1 MISKLL
7 IVDVNVSDEVKSLLE
22 VLKEDSVLI
31 TYYDYSE
38 GFVVNNQNLLVDKLL
53 ALIHSHLETTTVNFQ
68 HLCFMNVEQMKTPMH
83 SFKYNNQTHVISG
96 IESKP
101 EKLESWN
108 FMGKLVADIAKTT
121 EIRNIDFID
130 IDHLYFPKE
139 HALIFDKIQ
148 EVTKDVEERAINY
161 LKVAEDDKETIYNS
175 ENWLHTMFTTFYS
188 DENKVLIDKYFKVNN
203 SNIGFLNTKTMKP
216 RNLKIYHS
224 HVPNIDFESDA
235 ELNVSI
241 IPLHGYENETDYNLM
256 GDFVEFLNNNTIVE
270 FVYIT
275 DTMEDFTDR
284 LNDTLTKHCGEN
296 KDKINKVNVGF
307 WLNPNISNPALMLS
321 NHISA
326 NIDQELL
333 EVVNQLMTN
342 NTENVDQLKNHFIVN
357 TSEAFIDIFNMN
369 VYDNMDVNT
378 INFEIFNIS
387 DTFNTNYN
395 LLCQFLHNDYFIST
409 LVNFNLT
416 FLSYA
421 DNTENLFELHNKIE
435 EFDEHGIVIDVSYNL
450 FKDSQLIT
458 DISNNEAYQ
467 DDMFITNM
475 SHINKSIQYNNNVN
489 MSVYLK
495 NDGPE
500 IDKFMKQNII
510 TNVILYDKELQEYL
524 SDVRG
529 CLLPNTLLLTFDK
542 QNTYQDIKDGLL
554 RINELN
560 GVQISNVALFQ
571 DNKSMSKTYNL
582 VNEESSI
589 IKYPRFD
596 DPSLNSWSKFQD
608 FVTFLDSE
616 LGVKYFDLLM
626 CKIYINPNWKYV
638 IDYVSSNL
646 TSLEIRSSQNNT
658 GHTMFEGDWI
668 LESPLVDV
676 NMIHLYFKE
685 SIKELEIQLGD
696 MGENGEKYFNK
707 IKMERTTYVSAN
719 HKMNVKEI
727 QVFIYGKNV
736 ALNTNGGVATASSF
750 LNNSDN
756 FAAHRINDGHGSV
769 YDGLMWHSSTT
780 DVGEYITIELA
791 QPYLVWDIEA
801 VVVYHRENSH
811 SGGVNRQEGCRL
823 ALFNDNELVSTV
835 ANFSA
840 LPLRTYYRFD
850 GYSIGNVSTF
860 ATNWSGYQIV
870 RSNATIGLT
879 YVPYSGSSRTFPTAP
894 EGYFYPKL
902 TDSDANDISYVAQY
916 TDNGKQ
922 YVSYAWSS
930 NATIN
935 IDYDLRK
942 ADFMILA
949 GGGAGQGGR
958 WGGGGGGGGIVIGRE
973 IDIVAGEY
981 NIVVGAGGT
990 ATSNQ
995 NTSSPGENSEAFGYV
1010 ALGGGGGG
1018 NSENSD
1024 YADGGSGG
1032 GFGNALGF
1040 HSDTGTFVITGGSAN
1055 YNNDSSNYPNVLVH
1069 GYPGGTVNIQAA
1081 PGGGSGQAVGGNTH
1095 NSDGRSFNGS
1105 GHGAVGMKNN
1115 FYDGVD
1121 FRYGAGGGG
1130 GHGDINGN
1138 EGQGG
1143 GGGYG
1148 DSWNTGGGG
1157 DGGLVNHN
1165 QNFNSEGQDATPNT
1179 GSGGGGA
1186 STSGKNRSGGDGSNG
1201 MIILRFALDDNEH
1214 LPQAAAVASDVADYS
1229 TKFYNYNT
1237 GEALVAT
1244 EEQIVIGS
1252 YEPKILDSNG
1262 DELAYNTYTENSI
1275 EYKSYVFTSVGTT
1288 SVSLSHDT
1296 PVDFMVVAG
1305 GGGGGNGAAGGGGVV
1320 VGTEYM
1326 LGSGNYNITVGNG
1339 GHSGPLSD
1347 AEITE
1352 VYYGDNILINSPPT
1366 GSTANYLGHVAV
1378 GGNWYESVVRGSGMN
1393 GEDSSIEGGN
1403 VSFKALKGAGGT
1415 NVYIRNS
1422 GGSTSGALQ
1431 KVLTINSEY
1440 PRGYD
1445 DSGNLFDI
1453 IGGQANYGDDA
1464 VKYPNVIIYGNQG
1477 GTELR
1482 DLGWTN
1488 AGGGGAGS
1496 VGRDAT
1502 GTVPANTRK
1511 DAVGGKG
1518 GDGLANTFADGTTQY
1533 YGAGGPGYVYDP
1545 MGTDGVA
1552 GLGGVAVGVD
1562 APANTG
1568 AGASSNGDG
1577 GSGAGG
1583 SGIVVIRFPKIVN
1596 EYETKKINV
1605 FTESTTAYLNYDIS
1619 VAEIKEYIAPDTTV
1633 NTYGDISNVPEDF
1646 VFSTTQNVGTFTHG
1660 TTISI
1665 TDTLAAA
1672 DDPNNNKSYTFT
1684 LSSNSVITELNFTP
1698 TNYSGDYTSLY
1709 YVIQENTN
1717 SILKKSD
1724 DTLQDENFIESQVD
1738 FSNGTQDLLQV
1749 GDTKVIIENKTNQ
1762 NKDYVLLFYTLEG
1775 TASVLLDSGKLNRY
1789 LYDGYGGTEYTNI
1802 IPAWT
1807 NFSNYNSSALVTN
1820 TNIPNH
1826 GDHYNYLYD
1835 GYVYYT
1841 ETTTKHF
1848 GTTGDDDTFVWV
1860 VEGDKKWS
1868 TVGHPHRAS
1877 YSWIASNIPNATL
1890 VCYRSGRGGPNSTYT
1905 GSMVGS
1911 YTFQANTLY
1920 TILMKFTEHTGGIN
1934 FSFGI
1939 SNSSLNNQTRRTTTF
1954 PSQFHATF
1962 GLGGI
1967 AEGSSIEYSITSASI
1982 SEPVVEDVSSQI
1994 VSLDAGVYNIVVD
2007 KPVISEPIST
2017 DDLQMEYIVSSEYI
2031 SNNAWTS
2038 VYTSDTDGT
2047 AFAGGVSTIP
2057 GSWISGSDGDGD
2069 YYQIAGSQE
2078 MEMPYPNET
2087 SYVLNMDDVNVTTT
2101 AGGLTY
2107 EVWVKVNGSINGDA
2121 WIIGLET
2128 GWGPCLVLNDN
2139 DGARVSGMSLGGIGM
2154 TPYASDKNTYNGL
2167 TSPGYI
2173 TSQQYLGNLV
2183 HVVGYM
2189 YRDPAYPTTADN
2201 ATPFLR
2207 GVYVNGTH
2215 YPQTSTQ
2222 TENQTNLPLLD
2233 EIGSDINLRIGH
2245 NTTNSAATNSNGV
2258 QIYSFRVWHRQ
2269 LTETEI
2275 TNIYKL
2281 GPYGSVISQPTA
2293 ASDIS
2298 ENIVVDL
2305 STNTITSNVDFEIK
2319 YTPVDVSLSELTND
2333 LSINPVR
2340 SQTIPFVKSNG
2351 NQEERSVTLH
2361 GDATYN
2367 RFTNE
2372 YYFPGD
2378 LSGYASIEG
2387 QLFGEH
2393 AMSMSFMYKSGGEQP
2408 VLETDDASMARNTIT
2423 YIGHP
2428 YPSPLNQNAH
2438 DTNDFAIYSSP
2449 NDQASIFYK
2458 EDDTSIK
2465 EVSSSTFDN
2474 SSNYT
2479 HIAITMN
2486 EDLTLNETNGFKLYV
2501 DGTLTKSGNLSA
2513 NNGALISGVAQPL
2526 QLLGKG
2532 PLAGS
2537 SQSSA
2542 FKGYLKNVRFYDH
2555 VLSQS
2560 EVSTIYTNMITNEYT
2575 DNKNFVSQV
2584 VPNVVISSSDISS
2597 GDHTELTSI
2606 SMEIT
2611 SNETI
2616 TKKEDPNE
2624 VVVSP
2629 TFKYVVLQRNS
2640 APQTYQANLVPEQV
2654 SLTEIVEI
2662 ECFVNSNNVLL
2673 SSNGTNAIWSRDF
2686 VVNNNVANVWSD
2698 AGESVRYWS
2707 WALSRVPNNAING
2720 NSTRGDDSEMA
2731 WAHHDDALNPPTNAI
2746 HWIATLASE
2755 QSLDQVD
2762 YVKLYNGSSQLGVHS
2777 EQGDLGYRIAGTRF
2791 LFLNDARE
2799 VVAYTGEITTGVYEH
2814 TFNAADITTVSPEVI
2829 TVENPSLTISQD
2841 DINVVNGVISDFK
2854 NSSQNSMSFTFTPAS
2869 SNIKSSIS
2877 ISENS
2882 VLNKTVENMTDKPSW
2897 FTNYRNNASNIFEFM
2912 RTDVEMDLMP
2922 PIQDQTIAMITSTG
2936 SHLEI
2941 PVTLNGH
2948 TTTTSEQSI
2957 PSITTN
2963 NTVVNIPDATS
2974 LDSIDISEGY
2984 VQGTSQTTPGFT
2996 GVYKV
3001 PGEYKWIVYYT
3012 VGNQKMVLVE
3022 AVEVNGSI
3030 GIKTVGQGYVPTS
3043 SNPEIDLT
3051 SYNNR
3056 TSVTSEQYGLE
3067 NIVVK
3072 VANTVFA
3079 VTYDASKNEYD
3090 ITENGYL
3097 SIDEDVIRD
3106 GDLTISL
3113 MYAMRSGNQYGNDQ
3127 LVNFSDTNSLNTS
3140 TDSTDIHIF
3149 RDGTTPGAWFYYGS
3163 PDDNGMAIS
3172 EAGLE
3177 PSLVNTQVT
3186 QQGEFDTT
3194 DLQMEYIANT
3204 TATEST
3210 WTSVYTNNSGNATTH
3225 ATNVPSE
3232 WVLDSDTDG
3241 DYYLIQNHKPFI
3253 PSYPNK
3259 SYLHNADTT
3268 NLGGV
3273 TYECW
3278 TKLPSGTTLPG
3289 RGWLIG
3295 IETGWGPYITLNDT
3309 RVGGVGMPPGTGD
3322 GNTYTG
3328 LTNPGYISSYENQ
3341 LVHLVGYVYKS
3352 NSGQFF
3358 HRGIWI
3364 NGVHYPQETTQQA
3377 PWTNTDGTG
3386 ADYPRFDSN
3395 VDVWNFAIGNRSNV
3409 TDAAN
3414 AATGM
3419 RVYSFRNWHRQ
3430 LTGDEVAKL
3439 YSWGPQGSVITPPE
3453 VTTGGLIPE
3462 YTHMAIT
3469 VKEGQVKRFYINGE
3483 VVDYVNKYRSNAI
3496 PVSRPIVGGKRQYQL
3511 FGYGYAANRGFS
3523 GLMKNIRIYN
3533 KALTAYEVRHLYAI
3547 NSNFNDNDFSNTI
3560 LIPVS
3565 RPTLT
3570 FSSLDISSGS
3580 SLEQSTLDLTLT
3592 ASDDGLDG
3600 NISASDII
3608 TSNGTITAF
3617 SQTSP
3622 TTWDLTYTSDYNKQS
3637 NVGSLF
3643 IEQDTIYN
3651 NDVSDIMVPQI
3662 ETQNFG
3668 NSSKTTIL
3676 NSNYNIIGTPSFG
3689 WPVLGSY
3696 GVGETNAGGIAG
3708 GPIYANPAVGSE
3720 PHYVCIFDST
3730 GGMIKYSY
3738 FNIANGVYSHKFR
3751 GWKDGFDDSTDYF
3764 QNYIDNLTT
3773 NQLTEIFAGSG
3784 LNNYDSTTNYVL
3796 AVIQSITSQT
3806 QPEPWWTREHN
3817 EASNRFEWTA
3827 LNSGASDTSITPT
3840 RPSVTFSSPDLNHG
3854 ESQNLGTISMTIYV
3868 SSNNLNIEQTDLS
3881 FSNGVVSDFTK
3892 VANNYYTFNFK
3903 SASVSQPSIIEIL
3916 QDTVSNAETSNDF
3929 NEASNTFEWTWG
3941 FTVTAPDVTITSS
3954 DVTHGGNFGGQQVNM
3969 ILEFSSEVLH
3979 GNSVES
3985 TFSQFDVSATNG
3997 YVFDVSI
4004 ISQSQIAFKLGSSSI
4019 TESTSVFI
4027 PQNIISRTF
4036 NDIYTVNSNNTS
4048 NVFTW
4053 SYDSADLTISSL
4065 VVNDA
4070 NGNTISAGDNING
4083 NELWLQFTFSES
4095 IYNFDKSYFNVTNC
4109 KITNIST
4116 DTTFTTF
4123 TIKIET
4129 YFPTSAIIELQ
4140 SDKLITTGRGLQ
4152 KYITGSSNLSF
4163 SWNYDDTR
4171 PRISMTSSQASG
4183 LTNNASFVDLS
4194 FVSTIDTSDFTESSI
4209 VVTGDASLS
4218 NFTAISASE
4227 YSVRV
4232 TPNSVTSINITV
4244 PENAY
4249 TEQYGNGNENSV
4261 SFNWNY
4267 DNIPP
4272 TVEIFS
4278 PDIANGA
4285 SSSDPYINIYFTI
4298 SKPVDDFVLSDDANV
4313 ANGTLGAMTKTN
4325 TFVNHTTSFN
4335 VTVTSK
4341 TASHPYNGT
4350 GSSAGYFLNG
4360 VESPTIDFIVGQT
4373 YTFDQSDSTNTTH
4386 PLKFYTTAEKDQ
4398 IYTSGVVYTDNTGT
4412 SGAIT
4417 TITIDENTP
4426 SPLYYQCLNHGYMGF
4441 KGQVSKK
4448 ESYTAKLYPTQN
4460 DTVSIFIFADSI
4472 TDSAGNTNV
4481 SDSNEFD
4488 WIFDSNDLLTTLS
4501 SSDVTNNGTFANDSI
4516 TISLATTAA
4525 IVDFVEADISY
4536 QNGTISNVDATA
4548 KTFTITSNA
4557 QGVPTTAFIIGGAVE
4572 TSLGEPNIESNL
4584 FTWTYNPPIPKLVI
4598 TSSQINEGDYT
4609 NISSID
4615 FILTF
4620 DQAAV
4625 VFDQNSLVI
4634 SNGTIAAF
4642 TGSGTTYQVTVTPS
4656 VNEGII
4662 MLTLPEG
4669 GAVVVDNGNHTNDIS
4684 YNFEWN
4690 YDSILPVITIGSSN
4704 LDDGDVTNL
4713 TGLNLSVTS
4722 TEVIEDL
4729 RLSDFVVSNA
4739 VISNLNDTSGTSFSM
4754 TIQPLDDAIDCSIN
4768 IFLNDDSVTDRA
4780 GNANSQSNTF
4790 AFSYEFFSRKED
4802 SSAIERLFENDTDI
4816 PDNEKLSSSE
4826 IDLVISAAFTIPDT
4840 ASPFAVAATENS
4852 NAGGNNT
4859 SNDNNTSTTRN
4870 PTFVKPPKITI
4881 PAAIKIKNR
4890 KVFTKLIDQI
4900 FATASESVKTLTIDK
4915 SAIAVAAAAEEQ
4927 IADVEEVV
4935 MVKSNQTDA
4944 VDMSTLIEDP
4954 TKPSATYIPLANVD
4968 DFAIVAI
4975 DGVEYTTVVD
4985 GEGIFAL
4992 SSNDGGVIANPGNVD
5007 GKWRTNDVYQAT
5019 DINKII
5025 FGSQII
5031 STDPVAP
5038 EPPTLTITSGQV
5050 SNGGTTDISYIDL
5063 SFVFSTTVE
5072 ISLNS
5077 IEPLNAD
5084 TTIISRTIESVDS
5097 SNSYISVTAA
5107 PVDASVNN
5115 TIGVFVDVSA
5125 FYDTDN
5131 TFNDVQY
5138 TYSWNYSLDGGGSG
5152 NGEFVPCFLEGT
5164 RILTTNGYKNIEL
5177 LVPKK
5182 DKLLDKDNKSLNF
5195 LDIQKYSQENNGKQ
5209 YPYKIP
5215 SGSKLSAEYMCNRDL
5230 YLTYNHC
5237 VYLPHLNKYA
5247 PVSAMKH
5254 LKEDKTLTQKKFT
5267 YYHIFT
5273 ENYFS
5278 DTIMANG
5285 IPCESHSKY
5294 TFEKLRNID
5303 PSCKLLKNVI
5313 KKAEMLP
5320 NCMRNRLSIKETK
5333 QIIKKFQSK
5342 QNKKKT
5348 KQVKKKQIK
5357 KK

>member
-38 GFVVNNQNLLVDKLL
+38 GFIVNEQNLLVDKLL
-53 ALIHSHLETTTVNFQ
+53 ALIRSHLETTTVNFE
-68 HLCFMNVEQMKTPMH
+68 HLCFINVEQMNTPMH
-83 SFKYNNQTHVISG
+83 SFKYNNQAHMISG

-101 EKLESWN
+101 EELESWN

-130 IDHLYFPKE
+130 IDHLCFPKE

-148 EVTKDVEERAINY
+148 EVTKDVEERVINY

-175 ENWLHTMFTTFYS
+175 ENWLHTMLTTFYS

-216 RNLKIYHS
+216 RNLQIYES
-224 HVPNIDFESDA
+224 HAPNIDFESG

-241 IPLHGYENETDYNLM
+241 IPLHSYENETDYNLM
-256 GDFVEFLNNNTIVE
+256 EDFIKLLNSNTIVE

-284 LNDTLTKHCGEN
+284 LTNTINKYCGGN

-307 WLNPNISNPALMLS
+307 WLNPNISNPSLMLS

-326 NIDQELL
+326 NIDQELV

-342 NTENVDQLKNHFIVN
+342 NTENVEQLKNHFVVQMN
-357 TSEAFIDIFNMN
+357 EALIDIFNMN

-395 LLCQFLHNDYFIST
+395 LLCQFLHNDYYVST

-416 FLSYA
+416 FLSSS
-421 DNTENLFELHNKIE
+421 DNSENLFELHNKIE
-435 EFDEHGIVIDVSYNL
+435 EFDEYGVVIDVSYDL
-450 FKDSQLIT
+450 FKDSQLMA

-467 DDMFITNM
+467 EDLFISNI
-475 SHINKSIQYNNNVN
+475 SHTNKSIQYNNDVN
-489 MSVYLK
+489 MAVYLK
-495 NDGPE
+495 SDGPE
-500 IDKFMKQNII
+500 IDKFMKPNII
-510 TNVILYDKELQEYL
+510 TNVILYDRELNEHL
-524 SDVRG
+524 ADVRG

-596 DPSLNSWSKFQD
+596 DPSLNSWTKFQD

-616 LGVKYFDLLM
+616 LGVKHFDLMM
-626 CKIYINPNWKYV
+626 CKIYSNPNWNYV
-638 IDYVSSNL
+638 IDAVSSNL
-646 TSLEIRSSQNNT
+646 SSLVIRSSENNT

-707 IKMERTTYVSAN
+707 FTIERTSSPNQVRIR
-719 HKMNVKEI
+719 EI
-727 QVFIYGKNV
+727 QVWIYGKNV
-736 ALNTNGGVATASSF
+736 ALNTNGGVASASS
-750 LNNSDN
+750 NTANASKVNDN
-756 FAAHRINDGHGSV
+756 HASIHDGHV
-769 YDGLMWHSSTT
+769 WHPDTT
-780 DVGEYITIELA
+780 NNGEYVTVTLA

-801 VVVYHRENSH
+801 VTIYF
-811 SGGVNRQEGCRL
+811 QEDHTEKQQGCRL
-823 ALFNDNELVSTV
+823 ALYNDNELVSTL
-835 ANFSA
+835 ASGND
-840 LPLRTYYRFD
+840 LGTYSNYWGTYQYKKYVRID
-850 GYSIGNVSTF
+850 GYSIGNVTNFSN
-860 ATNWSGYQIV
+860 NWSGYEIIIH
-870 RSNATIGLT
+870 NASDLKRL
-879 YVPYSGSSRTFPTAP
+879 PYSGSSRTSPTAP

-990 ATSNQ
+990 ATSNE

-1018 NSENSD
+1018 NSVNSD

-1032 GFGNALGF
+1032 GFGDALGF

-1069 GYPGGTVNIQAA
+1069 GYPGGTTNTPIA
-1081 PGGGSGQAVGGNTH
+1081 PGGGSGASAGGN
-1095 NSDGRSFNGS
+1095 SYSFNGYQAS

-1130 GHGDINGN
+1130 GAGDTRRN

-1148 DSWNTGGGG
+1148 TSWNTGGGG

-1165 QNFNSEGQDATPNT
+1165 QNFASEGQDATPNT

-1186 STSGKNRSGGDGSNG
+1186 STSGHNRVGGNGSNG
-1201 MIILRFALDDNEH
+1201 MVILRFALDDNEH

-1237 GEALVAT
+1237 GEALAAT
-1244 EEQIVIGS
+1244 EEQVVVGS
-1252 YEPKILDSNG
+1252 IEPKLMDSNG
-1262 DELAYNTYTENSI
+1262 DELSYNTYTENSI
-1275 EYKSYVFTSVGTT
+1275 EYKSYVFTTVGTT

-1305 GGGGGNGAAGGGGVV
+1305 GGGGGAEAMGPGGGAGGVVIGTQYSLSSGSYDIKVGDGGKSRAHYNRALNSTEIDTFFRTPWQPYLTTDTYNSIASWGQNWATDGEESFIQGTNHYFSAIGGGG
-1320 VGTEYM
+1320 GRRFINSSGG
-1326 LGSGNYNITVGNG
+1326 GSSSGSYGNG
-1339 GHSGPLSD
+1339 GGHDWPATTRFSSEPPLTLSHNALGYSSTD
-1347 AEITE
+1347 DYFIILNGSSNYNNDSTTYPNVM
-1352 VYYGDNILINSPPT
+1352 VYGNI
-1366 GSTANYLGHVAV
+1366 
-1378 GGNWYESVVRGSGMN
+1378 GG
-1393 GEDSSIEGGN
+1393 
-1403 VSFKALKGAGGT
+1403 GGT
-1415 NVYIRNS
+1415 N
-1422 GGSTSGALQ
+1422 L
-1431 KVLTINSEY
+1431 
-1440 PRGYD
+1440 
-1445 DSGNLFDI
+1445 
-1453 IGGQANYGDDA
+1453 ANG
-1464 VKYPNVIIYGNQG
+1464 
-1477 GTELR
+1477 
-1482 DLGWTN
+1482 
-1488 AGGGGAGS
+1488 GGGGAGGPGTNGGEGS
-1496 VGRDAT
+1496 GRQAGHGGVGIE
-1502 GTVPANTRK
+1502 N
-1511 DAVGGKG
+1511 
-1518 GDGLANTFADGTTQY
+1518 NFADGTSY
-1533 YGAGGPGYVYDP
+1533 YYAGGGAGGVHNSDDI
-1545 MGTDGVA
+1545 GTG
-1552 GLGGVAVGVD
+1552 GLGGGGNSEVSGT
-1562 APANTG
+1562 ANTG
-1568 AGASSNGDG
+1568 GGGGGHSTQSNSPEGVW
-1577 GSGAGG
+1577 GSGMAGNGG
-1583 SGIVVIRFPKIVN
+1583 SGIVVIRFPKTVN
-1596 EYETKKINV
+1596 EYETKATNT

-1619 VAEIKEYIAPDTTV
+1619 GAEIKKYVDPSSNNA
-1633 NTYGDISNVPEDF
+1633 GDIS
-1646 VFSTTQNVGTFTHG
+1646 
-1660 TTISI
+1660 
-1665 TDTLAAA
+1665 
-1672 DDPNNNKSYTFT
+1672 
-1684 LSSNSVITELNFTP
+1684 
-1698 TNYSGDYTSLY
+1698 
-1709 YVIQENTN
+1709 
-1717 SILKKSD
+1717 
-1724 DTLQDENFIESQVD
+1724 SQVV
-1738 FSNGTQDLLQV
+1738 N
-1749 GDTKVIIENKTNQ
+1749 
-1762 NKDYVLLFYTLEG
+1762 
-1775 TASVLLDSGKLNRY
+1775 
-1789 LYDGYGGTEYTNI
+1789 
-1802 IPAWT
+1802 
-1807 NFSNYNSSALVTN
+1807 
-1820 TNIPNH
+1820 
-1826 GDHYNYLYD
+1826 
-1835 GYVYYT
+1835 
-1841 ETTTKHF
+1841 
-1848 GTTGDDDTFVWV
+1848 
-1860 VEGDKKWS
+1860 
-1868 TVGHPHRAS
+1868 
-1877 YSWIASNIPNATL
+1877 
-1890 VCYRSGRGGPNSTYT
+1890 
-1905 GSMVGS
+1905 
-1911 YTFQANTLY
+1911 
-1920 TILMKFTEHTGGIN
+1920 
-1934 FSFGI
+1934 
-1939 SNSSLNNQTRRTTTF
+1939 
-1954 PSQFHATF
+1954 
-1962 GLGGI
+1962 
-1967 AEGSSIEYSITSASI
+1967 
-1982 SEPVVEDVSSQI
+1982 
-1994 VSLDAGVYNIVVD
+1994 LDAGVYNVLLD
-2007 KPVISEPIST
+2007 KPVPPSPPVKYVVFQRISDNLSR
-2017 DDLQMEYIVSSEYI
+2017 
-2031 SNNAWTS
+2031 
-2038 VYTSDTDGT
+2038 
-2047 AFAGGVSTIP
+2047 
-2057 GSWISGSDGDGD
+2057 
-2069 YYQIAGSQE
+2069 
-2078 MEMPYPNET
+2078 ET
-2087 SYVLNMDDVNVTTT
+2087 S
-2101 AGGLTY
+2101 
-2107 EVWVKVNGSINGDA
+2107 
-2121 WIIGLET
+2121 IGEIE
-2128 GWGPCLVLNDN
+2128 CVLNDDTN
-2139 DGARVSGMSLGGIGM
+2139 VALATNGATAEIYEDFSITDNVASWSTVSTFM
-2154 TPYASDKNTYNGL
+2154 ASWTNGNYWADKAINGTTSGNGL
-2167 TSPGYI
+2167 HINHWTELVSTVI
-2173 TSQQYLGNLV
+2173 TLQDTHALDTIHHLYVRNNQSTDYLF
-2183 HVVGYM
+2183 
-2189 YRDPAYPTTADN
+2189 RI
-2201 ATPFLR
+2201 
-2207 GVYVNGTH
+2207 
-2215 YPQTSTQ
+2215 
-2222 TENQTNLPLLD
+2222 TEHRFVLLD
-2233 EIGSDINLRIGH
+2233 EDKNVVATTDEITVGEVDITFNYSEFNLIGS
-2245 NTTNSAATNSNGV
+2245 
-2258 QIYSFRVWHRQ
+2258 
-2269 LTETEI
+2269 TEVVDVST
-2275 TNIYKL
+2275 
-2281 GPYGSVISQPTA
+2281 
-2293 ASDIS
+2293 
-2298 ENIVVDL
+2298 NIVVDT
-2305 STNTITSNVDFEIK
+2305 STNTITSNVVFEIK
-2319 YTPVDVSLSELTND
+2319 YTPVDVSLSELTKD
-2333 LSINPVR
+2333 TTINPVR

-2367 RFTNE
+2367 RFSNE

-2408 VLETDDASMARNTIT
+2408 ILETNDASMARNTIA
-2423 YIGHP
+2423 YIGYP

-2465 EVSSSTFDN
+2465 EVPTTTFDN

-2513 NNGALISGVAQPL
+2513 NNGALISGVSQPL

-2560 EVSTIYTNMITNEYT
+2560 QVSTIYTNMITNEYT

-2584 VPNVVISSSDISS
+2584 VPNLVISSSDISS

-2606 SMEIT
+2606 TMNIT

-2640 APQTYQANLVPEQV
+2640 APQTYQASLVPEQV

-2686 VVNNNVANVWSD
+2686 VVNDNVANVWSD

-2720 NSTRGDDSEMA
+2720 NSTRGDDSELA

-2814 TFNAADITTVSPEVI
+2814 TFNAADITTVGPEVI
-2829 TVENPSLTISQD
+2829 TVENPSLAISPD

-2854 NSSQNSMSFTFTPAS
+2854 NSSQYSMSFTFTPTS
-2869 SNIKSSIS
+2869 SNIKSSVS

-2882 VLNKTVENMTDKPSW
+2882 ILNKTIENMTDKPSW
-2897 FTNYRNNASNIFEFM
+2897 FTNYRNNASNVFEFM
-2912 RTDVEMDLMP
+2912 RTNVEMDLMP
-2922 PIQDQTIAMITSTG
+2922 PLQNQTIAMITSNG
-2936 SHLEI
+2936 SHVEI
-2941 PVTLNGH
+2941 PVTLNGG
-2948 TTTTSEQSI
+2948 
-2957 PSITTN
+2957 
-2963 NTVVNIPDATS
+2963 VV
-2974 LDSIDISEGY
+2974 
-2984 VQGTSQTTPGFT
+2984 
-2996 GVYKV
+2996 
-3001 PGEYKWIVYYT
+3001 
-3012 VGNQKMVLVE
+3012 
-3022 AVEVNGSI
+3022 
-3030 GIKTVGQGYVPTS
+3030 
-3043 SNPEIDLT
+3043 
-3051 SYNNR
+3051 
-3056 TSVTSEQYGLE
+3056 
-3067 NIVVK
+3067 
-3072 VANTVFA
+3072 
-3079 VTYDASKNEYD
+3079 YDASKNEYD
-3090 ITENGYL
+3090 ISENGYL

-3186 QQGEFDTT
+3186 QSAVFDST

-3204 TATEST
+3204 TATSST
-3210 WTSVYTNNSGNATTH
+3210 WTSIYTNNSGNATTH
-3225 ATNVPSE
+3225 ATGVPSG
-3232 WVLDSDTDG
+3232 WQLGNDSDG
-3241 DYYLIQNHKPFI
+3241 EYYLLNNHGGMTPN
-3253 PSYPNK
+3253 YPNK
-3259 SYLHNADTT
+3259 TYLLEVDTAANMT
-3268 NLGGV
+3268 GF
-3273 TYECW
+3273 TYELW
-3278 TKLPSGTTLPG
+3278 IKNSNFVNKN
-3289 RGWLIG
+3289 GWLIG
-3295 IETGWGPYITLNDT
+3295 IDTGFGPFLTLNDS
-3309 RVGGVGMPPGTGD
+3309 RVGGIGMLPGASD
-3322 GNTYTG
+3322 NTTYGG
-3328 LTNPGYISSYENQ
+3328 LTNPGYITSKSGE
-3341 LVHLVGYVYKS
+3341 LIHLIGYMYMDS
-3352 NSGQFF
+3352 TGTYFN
-3358 HRGIWI
+3358 RGIWI
-3364 NGVHYPQETTQQA
+3364 NGTHYPQETTQQA
-3377 PWTNTDGTG
+3377 KWNNDPPDLFPRLDGGVTTGTFVVGNNLPNTNDTNSASG
-3386 ADYPRFDSN
+3386 
-3395 VDVWNFAIGNRSNV
+3395 IKL
-3409 TDAAN
+3409 
-3414 AATGM
+3414 
-3419 RVYSFRNWHRQ
+3419 YSFRNWHRQ

-3439 YSWGPQGSVITPPE
+3439 YSWGPQGSVISPPE
-3453 VTTGGLIPE
+3453 ITTGGLTPK

-3533 KALTAYEVRHLYAI
+3533 KALTSYEMRHLYAI
-3547 NSNFNDNDFSNTI
+3547 NSKFNDNDFSNTT
-3560 LIPVS
+3560 LIPVP

-3570 FSSLDISSGS
+3570 FSAPLPESKILDSNGSEMTFNSFVKNGKQYKAYSFTNTGTTSITLDNDATEVEILIVGGGGAGAGSGTGAGAGGGGGGGGVVYVVNQKLTAGNYNIVVGEGGVATTHSDIFSGWPAGSQSWSNGENGDNSEIQNASDSTAISLNLSGVTASAIGYGGGAGGTQEINGEGTIRAGEAGGSGGGSGGKFAGSSDYPATAENYIGGASTQGNTVYDVVSQTYIAGGNDGNGTSGFPTGVSHPQVGGGGGGAGGTVDNTNPGGLDGQDGVSITINNTIYEVGGGGGGSQLAYNDGNHGSSNSKIQSSYSKGGLGGGGNGLIYYTTANAIGGNDGATVAQNVTSGTANSGGGGGAFNNLALIGSNFTSHNAYSKPGNGGSGIVIIQFPKAEVASGS
-3580 SLEQSTLDLTLT
+3580 SLEQPTLDLTLT

-3600 NISASDII
+3600 NITASDII

-3617 SQTSP
+3617 SQSSP
-3622 TTWDLTYTSDYNKQS
+3622 TTWDLTFTSDYNKQS

-3651 NDVSDIMVPQI
+3651 KDVSDAFDQYDPI
-3662 ETQNFG
+3662 
-3668 NSSKTTIL
+3668 
-3676 NSNYNIIGTPSFG
+3676 PS
-3689 WPVLGSY
+3689 
-3696 GVGETNAGGIAG
+3696 
-3708 GPIYANPAVGSE
+3708 
-3720 PHYVCIFDST
+3720 
-3730 GGMIKYSY
+3730 
-3738 FNIANGVYSHKFR
+3738 
-3751 GWKDGFDDSTDYF
+3751 
-3764 QNYIDNLTT
+3764 
-3773 NQLTEIFAGSG
+3773 
-3784 LNNYDSTTNYVL
+3784 
-3796 AVIQSITSQT
+3796 
-3806 QPEPWWTREHN
+3806 WWTREHN
-3817 EASNRFEWTA
+3817 KASNKFEWTA
-3827 LNSGASDTSITPT
+3827 LNSGASDTSADPT
-3840 RPSVTFSSPDLNHG
+3840 RPSITFSSPDLNHG

-3868 SSNNLNIEQTDLS
+3868 SSNNLTITQTDLS

-4027 PQNIISRTF
+4027 PQNIITRTY

-4070 NGNTISAGDNING
+4070 NGNPVSAGDNINK
-4083 NELWLQFTFSES
+4083 NQLWLQFTFSES

-4123 TIKIET
+4123 TIKTET

-4140 SDKLITTGRGLQ
+4140 SNKLITTGRGLQ
-4152 KYITGSSNLSF
+4152 KYITGTNNLSF
-4163 SWNYDDTR
+4163 NWNYDNTR
-4171 PRISMTSSQASG
+4171 PKISMTSSQVSG
-4183 LTNNASFVDLS
+4183 LTNNVSFVDLS
-4194 FVSTIDTSDFTESSI
+4194 FVSTMDTSDFTESSI

-4218 NFTAISASE
+4218 NFTAISATE

-4313 ANGTLGAMTKTN
+4313 ANGTLGVMTKTN
-4325 TFVNHTTSFN
+4325 TFVNHTTNFT
-4335 VTVTSK
+4335 VTVASK
-4341 TASHPYNGT
+4341 TASHPYDSS
-4350 GSSAGYFLNG
+4350 GSSSGYFLNG

-4386 PLKFYTTAEKDQ
+4386 PLRFYTTAEKDQ
-4398 IYTSGVVYTDNTGT
+4398 IYTSDEVVYTDNPGT
-4412 SGAIT
+4412 NGAIT

-4441 KGQVSKK
+4441 KGEVSKK

-4472 TDSAGNTNV
+4472 TDSAGNTNTV
-4481 SDSNEFD
+4481 DSNEFD
-4488 WIFDSNDLLTTLS
+4488 WIFDSNDLLATLS

-4516 TISLATTAA
+4516 TLSLATTSA

-4536 QNGTISNVDATA
+4536 ENGTISNVDSSA
-4548 KTFTITSNA
+4548 KTFTITSNT
-4557 QGVPTTAFIIGGAVE
+4557 QGVPTSAFIIGGAVE

-4642 TGSGTTYQVTVTPS
+4642 SGSGTTYQVTVTPS

-4662 MLTLPEG
+4662 MLTLPQG
-4669 GAVVVDNGNHTNDIS
+4669 GAYVVDNGNHENDVS

-4690 YDSILPVITIGSSN
+4690 YDSIVPAITIGSSI
-4704 LDDGDVTNL
+4704 LSDGDVTNL
-4713 TGLNLSVTS
+4713 TSLSLTVTS
-4722 TEVIEDL
+4722 SETINGL
-4729 RLSDFVVSNA
+4729 SLSDFDVSNA
-4739 VISNLNDTSGTSFSM
+4739 VVSNLSDTSGSSFTL
-4754 TIQPLDDAIDCSIN
+4754 TIQPLDDTTDCSIN
-4768 IFLNDDSVTDRA
+4768 IFLKDDSVTDRA
-4780 GNANSQSNTF
+4780 SNTNSQSNTF
-4790 AFSYEFFSRKED
+4790 AFSYEFFSRKQD
-4802 SSAIERLFENDTDI
+4802 SGTIADIFENDAEI
-4816 PDNEKLSSSE
+4816 PAEDRLSSSD

-4852 NAGGNNT
+4852 NAGGNNNNNN
-4859 SNDNNTSTTRN
+4859 SNNNNNDNNDTANTTTRN

-4881 PAAIKIKNR
+4881 PPAIKIKNR

-4915 SAIAVAAAAEEQ
+4915 SSVAVTAAAEEQ
-4927 IADVEEVV
+4927 IAEVEEVV
-4935 MVKSNQTDA
+4935 MVKSNQTEP
-4944 VDMSTLIEDP
+4944 VDMSTLVEDP
-4954 TKPSATYIPLANVD
+4954 TKPSATYIPLANVG

-4992 SSNDGGVIANPGNVD
+4992 SSNNGGVIANPGNID

-5050 SNGGTTDISYIDL
+5050 SSGGTTDISYIDL

-5084 TTIISRTIESVDS
+5084 TTIISRTIESIDS

-5107 PVDASVNN
+5107 PVDASANN

-5125 FYDTDN
+5125 FYDTNN

-5152 NGEFVPCFLEGT
+5152 TGQFVPCFLEGT
-5164 RILTTNGYKNIEL
+5164 QILTTNGYKNIEL
-5177 LVPKK
+5177 LDPKK
-5182 DKLLDKDNKSLNF
+5182 DKLLDKDNKPLNF
-5195 LDIQKYSQENNGKQ
+5195 LDIQKYSQENNGNQ

-5215 SGSKLSAEYMCNRDL
+5215 SGSKLSAEYICNRDL

-5254 LKEDKTLTQKKFT
+5254 LKEDRTMTQKKFT

-5278 DTIMANG
+5278 DTLMANG

-5333 QIIKKFQSK
+5333 QMIKKFQSK

-5348 KQVKKKQIK
+5348 KQVKKK
-5357 KK
+5357 